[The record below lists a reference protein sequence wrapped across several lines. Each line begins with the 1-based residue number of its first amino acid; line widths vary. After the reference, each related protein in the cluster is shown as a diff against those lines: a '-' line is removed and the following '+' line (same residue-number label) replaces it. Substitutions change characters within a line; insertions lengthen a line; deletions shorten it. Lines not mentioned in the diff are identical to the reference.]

1 MKKLTIKDI
10 ALHFKVSASTVS
22 KAINDSYEIS
32 EKLKGKIQAYAK
44 ENNYKPNKVA
54 LSLLNKSTKTIG
66 VVLPNILSYFFAQVC
81 FGIER
86 VADEKGYSLITC
98 ISDESYKKEVK
109 TLEFLSAGTVDGL
122 IISMTEE
129 TQHKNNIDHFRD
141 IMDNNIPMVLFDRVL
156 DSISCDKV
164 IVDDMEAAFEATQHL
179 LKIGCKTIAVLSPLD
194 DSSVGKLRL
203 KGYQNALKDHRIAF
217 EETLVLRLK
226 NEESLEDNLNE
237 LLQNKKIDGVLA
249 LDELTAVKALKVLKM
264 NKLRVPEDVSVI
276 GFSNGRLSRYASPT
290 LTSISQHG
298 KLIGETAAK
307 LLIQKIEK
315 KVAVEVHTT
324 KIIKTDL
331 ILRESTKLKSQ

>member
-10 ALHFKVSASTVS
+10 ASHFKVSVSTVS

-32 EKLKGKIQAYAK
+32 DKLKEKIQKYAK

-66 VVLPNILSYFFAQVC
+66 VVLPNILSYFFTQVC

-129 TQHKNNIDHFRD
+129 TQHKNHTMHFHD
-141 IMDNNIPMVLFDRVL
+141 ITDNKIPMVMFDRVL
-156 DSISCDKV
+156 DTIDCDKV
-164 IVDDMEAAFEATQHL
+164 IVDDFEAAFQATRHFI
-179 LKIGCKTIAVLSPLD
+179 KNGCKKIVVISPIH

-203 KGYQNALKDHRIAF
+203 KGYQKAL
-217 EETLVLRLK
+217 EEEGFFMDDGLIIRLK
-226 NEESLEDNLNE
+226 KSDDLEKVFTE
-237 LLQNKKIDGVLA
+237 FLQKKQIDGVLA
-249 LDELTAVKALKVLKM
+249 LDELTAVQILRVLKIE
-264 NKLRVPEDVSVI
+264 KYKVPEDVSII

-290 LTSISQHG
+290 LSSISQHG

-307 LLIQKIEK
+307 LLIDKIEK
-315 KVAVEVHTT
+315 KVAEDQFFT
-324 KIIKTDL
+324 KVIKTDL
-331 ILRESTKLKSQ
+331 ILRESTKN

>member
-32 EKLKGKIQAYAK
+32 EKLKAKIQAYAK
-44 ENNYKPNKVA
+44 DNNYKPNKVA

-81 FGIER
+81 YGIER

-129 TQHKNNIDHFRD
+129 TQHKNHIAHFND
-141 IMDNNIPMVLFDRVL
+141 IMDNKIPMVLFDRVL
-156 DSISCDKV
+156 DAISCDKV
-164 IVDDMEAAFEATQHL
+164 IVDDFEAAFEATKHL
-179 LKIGCKTIAVLSPLD
+179 LKIGCKTIVILSPLH

-203 KGYQNALKDHRIAF
+203 KGYQKALENHDILLD
-217 EETLVLRLK
+217 ESLILRLK
-226 NEESLEDNLNE
+226 NEDSLEDSLSNLLNK
-237 LLQNKKIDGVLA
+237 KKIDGVLA
-249 LDELTAVKALKVLKM
+249 LDELTAVKALKVLKE
-264 NKLRVPEDVSVI
+264 NRLKVPEDVSII

-307 LLIQKIEK
+307 LLIDKIEK
-315 KVAVEVHTT
+315 KVAFEVHTT

-331 ILRESTKLKSQ
+331 ILRESTKS

>member
-32 EKLKGKIQAYAK
+32 DKLKAKIQKYAK

-81 FGIER
+81 YGIEQ

-98 ISDESYKKEVK
+98 ISNESYQKEVK

-129 TQHKNNIDHFRD
+129 TQHKNHIAHFND

-156 DSISCDKV
+156 DTIECDKV
-164 IVDDMEAAFEATQHL
+164 IVDDFEAAFEATKHL
-179 LKIGCKTIAVLSPLD
+179 IKIGCKIIAVLSPLD
-194 DSSVGKLRL
+194 ESSVGKLRL
-203 KGYQNALKDHRIAF
+203 KGYHKAL
-217 EETLVLRLK
+217 EENHIPLYNDLVLRLK
-226 NEESLEDNLNE
+226 EQDDLDYHLNN
-237 LLQNKKIDGVLA
+237 LLQKKKIDGVLA
-249 LDELTAVKALKVLKM
+249 LDELTAVKALKVLKR
-264 NKLRVPEDVSVI
+264 NKLNVPEDISVI

-290 LTSISQHG
+290 LSSISQHG

-307 LLIQKIEK
+307 LLIDKIEK
-315 KVAVEVHTT
+315 KVAGDTYST

-331 ILRESTKLKSQ
+331 ILRESSKN